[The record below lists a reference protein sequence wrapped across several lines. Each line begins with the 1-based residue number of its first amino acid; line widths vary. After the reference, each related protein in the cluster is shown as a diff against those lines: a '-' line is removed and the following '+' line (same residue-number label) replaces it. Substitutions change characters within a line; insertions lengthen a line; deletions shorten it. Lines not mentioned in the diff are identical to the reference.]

1 MKLLLHQ
8 LKKKQPQSKT
18 LQQGQA
24 NPEFDTEFR
33 EQLDLLL
40 AKRRD
45 VRRFR
50 TTPVDEEL
58 LQSCLSSFAKA
69 PSVGLSEPW
78 RVVRINSDAARAAA
92 LSNFQSAN
100 NDALQGYSGNKA
112 KIYAGLKLSGMQEA
126 PIQIAVFCDED
137 TEKGAGLGAG
147 TMPEMRRYSCVTAIM
162 QFWLVLRAHSL
173 GLGWVSIFDP
183 KQLNSDLNIPASW
196 SLVAYLC
203 IGWPEQFTDTPELE
217 TVGWETR
224 SETIEFEER

>member
-1 MKLLLHQ
+1 M
-8 LKKKQPQSKT
+8 
-18 LQQGQA
+18 QQGQV

>member
-1 MKLLLHQ
+1 M
-8 LKKKQPQSKT
+8 
-18 LQQGQA
+18 QQGQA

-162 QFWLVLRAHSL
+162 QFWLVLRAHGL
-173 GLGWVSIFDP
+173 GLGWISILDP

>member
-1 MKLLLHQ
+1 M
-8 LKKKQPQSKT
+8 
-18 LQQGQA
+18 QQGQA

-173 GLGWVSIFDP
+173 GLGWISILDP